1 MTIKIY
7 TNIFRKKLKSRGFFI
22 SLFSFIITFFGLQSV
37 EAQTLKG
44 AVVDSRTH
52 EPIIGAVV
60 SVKSGNGGTSTDVDG
75 RFSLVV
81 KTVPTT
87 IVASYTGYNNEEI
100 SIFEV
105 TEDEILIEISE
116 NFNALQGVVVV
127 GYGTQKKSDLAG
139 AVSSVKLDDIKGTN
153 AASFDGLLNGKS
165 AGVQVTPTSGQ
176 PGGGI
181 SIRVRGGSSVQGGN
195 EPLYVID
202 GFPIYNSSATAGVL
216 SGSATNPLASINPND
231 IESINIL
238 KDASAT
244 AIYGSRGANGV
255 VIITTKQGKAGER
268 AKIVYEASVGVQS
281 LRKKIDV
288 LDAPNFAKLRN
299 ESLYDQNPSGGRNQ
313 YLSDSEINALG
324 HGTDWQDEAFRSA
337 FAQNHN
343 LSVTGGT
350 EKTHYA
356 VSVNWLDQDG
366 IIINTDF
373 SRISGRLNLDS
384 QLSKLL
390 RLGINATVSKNV
402 SNVAPSG
409 VVGALLLMPPTAT
422 IYEEDGSYTL
432 RNPFENIFSNPI
444 STLNQVT
451 NKSQS
456 YKFLGTGFVDFSLAK
471 GLNLKFLFGA
481 DIDSGRE
488 YSYVPST
495 TYEGSSVQGQGTI
508 GNILRESWLNEN
520 TLTYSN
526 DWNDRHHFDALVG
539 FTQQKFRV
547 ETQASGSSGY
557 VTDLTTYNSLGS
569 GSVVATP
576 SSSAQE
582 NVLISYLARANYNYL
597 HRYYITA
604 SIRRDGSSRF
614 GKDNK
619 WGTFPSV
626 GLSWL
631 ASEEN
636 FLKPL
641 SKTLSSLKVRASYG
655 KTGNQEIGNY
665 QSLSTLSSTTYMFG
679 GTNVIG
685 FTPDRISNNDL
696 GWETTHQFDLGV
708 DVALLNNRL
717 DLTIDAYI
725 KKTTDLLLSVEI
737 PYTTGY
743 GTSLQNYGS
752 VRNVGVEFSLTSH
765 NIVKKNFTWDT
776 DFNISFNRNEV
787 LSLGN
792 GSDYYIYGSMNTG
805 SYIAKV
811 GEALG
816 SFYGLVTDGIL
827 QKGEEVEKAK
837 YTSAPASA
845 KAGDQ
850 LYKDIDG
857 DGSFSTTND
866 RTIIGNAQ
874 PDFTFGLNNTLRYKQ
889 WNLSFFL
896 QGVVGNDIIN
906 ANELSLSL
914 YSGQQNATARA
925 LGRWTETNPSTTV
938 NRAKLDP
945 ATNFSDL
952 YVEDGSFL
960 RLKTATLAYNFK
972 KNVLRSL
979 HLSSLKLYV
988 TGNNLWTLTN
998 YSGFDP
1004 EITTASNIYQG
1015 RDSGAYPV
1023 AKSYSFGAVIGF

>member
-1 MTIKIY
+1 MAIKIY

-75 RFSLVV
+75 RFSLAV

-337 FAQNHN
+337 FVQNHN

-373 SRISGRLNLDS
+373 S
-384 QLSKLL
+384 
-390 RLGINATVSKNV
+390 
-402 SNVAPSG
+402 SN
-409 VVGALLLMPPTAT
+409 
-422 IYEEDGSYTL
+422 
-432 RNPFENIFSNPI
+432 
-444 STLNQVT
+444 
-451 NKSQS
+451 
-456 YKFLGTGFVDFSLAK
+456 
-471 GLNLKFLFGA
+471 
-481 DIDSGRE
+481 
-488 YSYVPST
+488 
-495 TYEGSSVQGQGTI
+495 
-508 GNILRESWLNEN
+508 
-520 TLTYSN
+520 
-526 DWNDRHHFDALVG
+526 
-539 FTQQKFRV
+539 
-547 ETQASGSSGY
+547 
-557 VTDLTTYNSLGS
+557 
-569 GSVVATP
+569 
-576 SSSAQE
+576 
-582 NVLISYLARANYNYL
+582 
-597 HRYYITA
+597 
-604 SIRRDGSSRF
+604 
-614 GKDNK
+614 
-619 WGTFPSV
+619 
-626 GLSWL
+626 
-631 ASEEN
+631 
-636 FLKPL
+636 
-641 SKTLSSLKVRASYG
+641 
-655 KTGNQEIGNY
+655 
-665 QSLSTLSSTTYMFG
+665 
-679 GTNVIG
+679 
-685 FTPDRISNNDL
+685 
-696 GWETTHQFDLGV
+696 
-708 DVALLNNRL
+708 
-717 DLTIDAYI
+717 
-725 KKTTDLLLSVEI
+725 
-737 PYTTGY
+737 
-743 GTSLQNYGS
+743 
-752 VRNVGVEFSLTSH
+752 
-765 NIVKKNFTWDT
+765 
-776 DFNISFNRNEV
+776 
-787 LSLGN
+787 
-792 GSDYYIYGSMNTG
+792 
-805 SYIAKV
+805 
-811 GEALG
+811 
-816 SFYGLVTDGIL
+816 
-827 QKGEEVEKAK
+827 
-837 YTSAPASA
+837 
-845 KAGDQ
+845 
-850 LYKDIDG
+850 
-857 DGSFSTTND
+857 
-866 RTIIGNAQ
+866 
-874 PDFTFGLNNTLRYKQ
+874 
-889 WNLSFFL
+889 
-896 QGVVGNDIIN
+896 
-906 ANELSLSL
+906 
-914 YSGQQNATARA
+914 
-925 LGRWTETNPSTTV
+925 
-938 NRAKLDP
+938 
-945 ATNFSDL
+945 
-952 YVEDGSFL
+952 
-960 RLKTATLAYNFK
+960 
-972 KNVLRSL
+972 
-979 HLSSLKLYV
+979 
-988 TGNNLWTLTN
+988 
-998 YSGFDP
+998 
-1004 EITTASNIYQG
+1004 
-1015 RDSGAYPV
+1015 
-1023 AKSYSFGAVIGF
+1023 

>member
-1 MTIKIY
+1 
-7 TNIFRKKLKSRGFFI
+7 
-22 SLFSFIITFFGLQSV
+22 
-37 EAQTLKG
+37 
-44 AVVDSRTH
+44 
-52 EPIIGAVV
+52 
-60 SVKSGNGGTSTDVDG
+60 
-75 RFSLVV
+75 
-81 KTVPTT
+81 
-87 IVASYTGYNNEEI
+87 
-100 SIFEV
+100 
-105 TEDEILIEISE
+105 
-116 NFNALQGVVVV
+116 
-127 GYGTQKKSDLAG
+127 
-139 AVSSVKLDDIKGTN
+139 
-153 AASFDGLLNGKS
+153 
-165 AGVQVTPTSGQ
+165 
-176 PGGGI
+176 
-181 SIRVRGGSSVQGGN
+181 
-195 EPLYVID
+195 
-202 GFPIYNSSATAGVL
+202 
-216 SGSATNPLASINPND
+216 
-231 IESINIL
+231 
-238 KDASAT
+238 
-244 AIYGSRGANGV
+244 
-255 VIITTKQGKAGER
+255 
-268 AKIVYEASVGVQS
+268 
-281 LRKKIDV
+281 
-288 LDAPNFAKLRN
+288 
-299 ESLYDQNPSGGRNQ
+299 
-313 YLSDSEINALG
+313 
-324 HGTDWQDEAFRSA
+324 
-337 FAQNHN
+337 
-343 LSVTGGT
+343 
-350 EKTHYA
+350 
-356 VSVNWLDQDG
+356 
-366 IIINTDF
+366 
-373 SRISGRLNLDS
+373 
-384 QLSKLL
+384 
-390 RLGINATVSKNV
+390 
-402 SNVAPSG
+402 
-409 VVGALLLMPPTAT
+409 
-422 IYEEDGSYTL
+422 
-432 RNPFENIFSNPI
+432 
-444 STLNQVT
+444 
-451 NKSQS
+451 
-456 YKFLGTGFVDFSLAK
+456 
-471 GLNLKFLFGA
+471 
-481 DIDSGRE
+481 
-488 YSYVPST
+488 
-495 TYEGSSVQGQGTI
+495 
-508 GNILRESWLNEN
+508 
-520 TLTYSN
+520 
-526 DWNDRHHFDALVG
+526 
-539 FTQQKFRV
+539 
-547 ETQASGSSGY
+547 
-557 VTDLTTYNSLGS
+557 
-569 GSVVATP
+569 
-576 SSSAQE
+576 
-582 NVLISYLARANYNYL
+582 
-597 HRYYITA
+597 
-604 SIRRDGSSRF
+604 
-614 GKDNK
+614 
-619 WGTFPSV
+619 
-626 GLSWL
+626 
-631 ASEEN
+631 
-636 FLKPL
+636 
-641 SKTLSSLKVRASYG
+641 
-655 KTGNQEIGNY
+655 
-665 QSLSTLSSTTYMFG
+665 MFG
-679 GTNVIG
+679 GANVIG

-696 GWETTHQFDLGV
+696 VWETTHQFDLDV

-725 KKTTDLLLSVEI
+725 KRTTDLLLSVEI
-737 PYTTGY
+737 SYTTGY

>member
-1 MTIKIY
+1 MTY
-7 TNIFRKKLKSRGFFI
+7 FFI
-22 SLFSFIITFFGLQSV
+22 NQGISRRYAVALIVSLFLGTLGIS
-37 EAQTLKG
+37 AQTLKG
-44 AVVDSRTH
+44 TILDARTH

-60 SVKSGNGGTSTDVDG
+60 SVKTGKTLSGGTSTDING
-75 RFSLVV
+75 NFTLAV
-81 KTVPTT
+81 KSVPAT

-100 SIFEV
+100 NIYEI
-105 TEDEILIEISE
+105 TEDEIQIELTE

-139 AVSSVKLDDIKGTN
+139 AVSSVKLDDVKGTN
-153 AASFDGLLNGKS
+153 AASLDGLLNGKS

-176 PGGGI
+176 PGGGM

-202 GFPIYNSSATAGVL
+202 GFPVYNSSATAGVL
-216 SGSATNPLASINPND
+216 SGSVTNPLASINPGD

-268 AKIVYEASVGVQS
+268 AKITYEGSVGVQS

-288 LDAPNFAKLRN
+288 LDAQNFARLRN
-299 ESLYDQNPSGGRNQ
+299 ESLYDQNPSKGRNQ

-337 FAQNHN
+337 LVQNHN
-343 LSVTGGT
+343 LSVSGGT

-356 VSVNWLDQDG
+356 VSVNWLNQDG

-384 QLSKLL
+384 QLSKVLK
-390 RLGINATVSKNV
+390 LGINATVGKN
-402 SNVAPSG
+402 SANVAPSG

-422 IYEEDGSYTL
+422 VYEDDGSYTL

-444 STLNQVT
+444 STLNQTT
-451 NKSQS
+451 NKTRN
-456 YKFLGTGFVDFSLAK
+456 YKFLGTGYADFTLLQ
-471 GLNLKFLFGA
+471 GLNLKIQFGA
-481 DIDSGRE
+481 DVDAGKE

-495 TYEGSSVQGQGTI
+495 TYEGSSVQGNASLGSVTK
-508 GNILRESWLNEN
+508 ESWLNEN
-520 TLTYSN
+520 TLTYTK
-526 DWNDRHHFDALVG
+526 DWKDKHHLDALVG
-539 FTQQKFRV
+539 FTQQTTRV
-547 ETQASGSSGY
+547 ETQASGSSGF
-557 VTDLTTYNSLGS
+557 VTDLTKYNNLAS
-569 GSVVATP
+569 GSVISTP
-576 SSSAQE
+576 RSSSSE
-582 NVLISYLARANYNYL
+582 NSLISYLARVNYNYL
-597 HRYYITA
+597 HRYFVTA

-619 WGTFPSV
+619 WGTFPSL
-626 GLSWL
+626 GLSWQ
-631 ASEEN
+631 ANEEE

-641 SKTLSSLKVRASYG
+641 TKTFSSLKVRASYG

-665 QSLSTLSSTTYMFG
+665 QSLSTLSSTKYMFG
-679 GTNVIG
+679 GVNVIG
-685 FTPDRISNNDL
+685 FTPDRITNNDL
-696 GWETTHQFDLGV
+696 GWETTHQFDFGV
-708 DVALLNNRL
+708 DLSLFNNRL
-717 DLTIDAYI
+717 DFTIDAYV

-743 GTSLQNYGS
+743 DTSLQNYGS
-752 VRNVGVEFSLTSH
+752 VRNVGVEFSVTSH
-765 NIVKKNFTWDT
+765 NFVKKNFSWDT
-776 DFNISFNRNEV
+776 DFNISFNRNKV

-792 GSDYYIYGSMNTG
+792 GSDYYIYGSMSTG

-811 GEALG
+811 GEPLG

-827 QKGEEVEKAK
+827 QTGEETEKAK
-837 YTSAPASA
+837 FTSAPASA

-857 DGSFSTTND
+857 DEAFSTTND
-866 RTIIGNAQ
+866 RTIVGNAQ
-874 PDFTFGLNNTLRYKQ
+874 PDFTFGIANNIRYKN
-889 WNLSFFL
+889 WDISFFF
-896 QGVVGNDIIN
+896 QGVVGNEIIN

-925 LGRWTETNPSTTV
+925 LGRWTEANPSTTV

-945 ATNFSDL
+945 ATNFSDI

-972 KNVLRSL
+972 KSVLRSL